1 MLLQKPFW
9 WNSFNPQWMEVLMF
23 GKLITLFILGRKVA
37 KSDILNITSK
47 FQKTPLLIKILF
59 KVLSFSFSP
68 QNLDKIN
75 KNEGERLSSSLESM
89 GTTFIKL
96 GQFLATRPDIIGE
109 ELSKKL
115 ENLQDKLP
123 PFSLIRAKKIIKND
137 LGEDTY
143 NSIINLSEPVAAA
156 SIAQVHKAQ
165 IDDNGTIKDVA
176 IKILRPDIKK
186 IFNKE
191 IDAMMLFAFLVE
203 SFVKKSK
210 RLKLV
215 EVVFLLKEITNLEMD
230 LRFEAAAANEYAEN
244 TKNDVG
250 FRVPEIYWNFTSE
263 NVMTLDWV
271 DGVSI
276 RETEELKKRNL
287 NTRKIAED
295 IIQNFLRHA
304 VRDGFFHADMHQ
316 GNIFIDKNGHIVPI
330 DFGIMGRLDKMSKRF
345 LAEIL
350 FGFIQRDYRKVAEV
364 HLIAGL
370 VPKDVPID
378 DLSQALRSIGEPIFG
393 QAVKD
398 ISGGKLLKQLFD
410 VTEKF
415 NMQTQPQL
423 LMLQKTMVVVEGVAR
438 KLNPNTNIW
447 TTSKPV
453 LESWLKETKDPIT
466 TINETLQNT
475 SEVIKRLPEFPE
487 IMDKANQALTYL
499 ASGQIPQNSNSFTDL
514 NSKKSEM
521 IAFRNQSII
530 GLLVLVIFGLLVF

>member
-1 MLLQKPFW
+1 MIK
-9 WNSFNPQWMEVLMF
+9 
-23 GKLITLFILGRKVA
+23 KIITLFKLARKIA
-37 KSDILNITSK
+37 KSDILNIIAK
-47 FQKTPLLIKILF
+47 FQEPPLIIKILF
-59 KVLSFSFSP
+59 KILSFSLSP
-68 QNLDKIN
+68 QEKKSQN
-75 KNEGERLSSSLESM
+75 KDEGERLSSSLESM

-123 PFSLIRAKKIIKND
+123 PFSIDQAREIMKKD
-137 LGEDTY
+137 FGEDIY
-143 NSIINLSEPVAAA
+143 DSIINLSEPVAAA

-165 IDDNGTIKDVA
+165 IDDSGTIKDVA
-176 IKILRPDIKK
+176 IKILRPNIKK
-186 IFNKE
+186 IFNEE
-191 IDAMMLFAFLVE
+191 IDAMMLFAFLIE
-203 SFVKKSK
+203 SFVKKTK

-250 FRVPEIYWNFTSE
+250 FRIPKIYWSFTSE

-271 DGVSI
+271 EGISI
-276 RETEELKKRNL
+276 RETAELKKRNF
-287 NTRKIAED
+287 NTEKIAED

-316 GNIFIDKNGHIVPI
+316 GNIFIDNDGHIVPI
-330 DFGIMGRLDKMSKRF
+330 DFGIMGRLDKLSKRF

-350 FGFIQRDYRKVAEV
+350 FGFIQRDYKKVAEV
-364 HLIAGL
+364 HLTAGL
-370 VPKDVPID
+370 VPQSVPIN
-378 DLSQALRSIGEPIFG
+378 DLAQALRSIGEPIFG

-453 LESWLKETKDPIT
+453 LENWLKNTKDPMT

-499 ASGQIPQNSNSFTDL
+499 ASGQIPQNSNSYTAL
-514 NSKKSEM
+514 NTKKAEM
-521 IAFRNQSII
+521 TTFKNQSII

>member
-1 MLLQKPFW
+1 MIK
-9 WNSFNPQWMEVLMF
+9 
-23 GKLITLFILGRKVA
+23 KLVILFKLGRKIA
-37 KSDILNITSK
+37 NSDILNIVSK
-47 FQKTPLLIKILF
+47 FKEPPLAIKILF
-59 KVLSFSFSP
+59 KILSFSFSP
-68 QNLDKIN
+68 KKQIDLN
-75 KNEGERLSSSLESM
+75 KDEGERLSDSLESM

-123 PFSLIRAKKIIKND
+123 PFSLLQAKEIIKND
-137 LGEDTY
+137 LGNECYD
-143 NSIINLSEPVAAA
+143 SIINLSEPVAAA

-165 IDDNGTIKDVA
+165 INDNGVLKDVA
-176 IKILRPDIKK
+176 IKILRPNIKK
-186 IFNKE
+186 IFNEE
-191 IDAMMLFAFLVE
+191 IDAMMLFAFLIE
-203 SFVKKSK
+203 SIIKKTK

-244 TKNDVG
+244 TKNDIG
-250 FRVPEIYWNFTSE
+250 FRVPKIYWNYTSE

-271 DGVSI
+271 DGISI
-276 RETEELKKRNL
+276 RETQELKNREF
-287 NTRKIAED
+287 NTEKIAED

-316 GNIFIDKNGHIVPI
+316 GNIFIDNDGQIVPI

-370 VPKDVPID
+370 VPKEVPID
-378 DLSQALRSIGEPIFG
+378 DLAQALRSIGEPIFG

-453 LESWLKETKDPIT
+453 LESWLRETKDPMT
-466 TINETLQNT
+466 KLNETLQNT

-499 ASGQIPQNSNSFTDL
+499 ASGQIPQNSNSYTAL
-514 NSKKSEM
+514 NTQKSEM

-530 GLLVLVIFGLLVF
+530 SILVLVILGLLIF

>member
-1 MLLQKPFW
+1 MIKKF
-9 WNSFNPQWMEVLMF
+9 
-23 GKLITLFILGRKVA
+23 ITLFKLGRKIA
-37 KSDILNITSK
+37 HSDILEIISK
-47 FQKTPLLIKILF
+47 FQKPPLAITLLF
-59 KVLSFSFSP
+59 KFLSISFTPKNKDS
-68 QNLDKIN
+68 N
-75 KNEGERLSSSLESM
+75 KNEGKRLSNSLESM

-109 ELSKKL
+109 SLSRQL

-123 PFSLIRAKKIIKND
+123 PFSIIQAKEIIKND
-137 LGEDTY
+137 LGKETY
-143 NSIINLSEPVAAA
+143 DSIINLSEPVAAA

-165 IDDNGTIKDVA
+165 INDNGTIKDVA
-176 IKILRPDIKK
+176 IKILRPNIKK
-186 IFNKE
+186 VFNDE
-191 IDAMMLFAFLVE
+191 IDAIMLFAFLVE
-203 SFVKKSK
+203 SFIKKTK

-271 DGVSI
+271 DGISI
-276 RETEELKKRNL
+276 RETEELKNRNL
-287 NTRKIAED
+287 NTEKIASD

-316 GNIFIDKNGHIVPI
+316 GNIFIDNNGHIVPI

-364 HLIAGL
+364 HLVAGL
-370 VPKDVPID
+370 VPKEVPID
-378 DLSQALRSIGEPIFG
+378 DLAQALRSIGEPIFG
-393 QAVKD
+393 QTVKD

-453 LESWLKETKDPIT
+453 LENWLRETKDPMA
-466 TINETLQNT
+466 TINDTIQNT

-499 ASGQIPQNSNSFTDL
+499 ASGQIPQNSNSYTAL
-514 NSKKSEM
+514 NTKKSEM

-530 GLLVLVIFGLLVF
+530 GFLVLVIFGLLVF

>member
-1 MLLQKPFW
+1 
-9 WNSFNPQWMEVLMF
+9 MEILMIKKF
-23 GKLITLFILGRKVA
+23 ITLFKLGRKVA

-47 FQKTPLLIKILF
+47 FQEPPLAVKILF
-59 KVLSFSFSP
+59 KILSFSFS
-68 QNLDKIN
+68 QNTKIDFN

-115 ENLQDKLP
+115 ENLQDRLP
-123 PFSLIRAKKIIKND
+123 PFQLNQAKEIIKKD
-137 LGEDTY
+137 LGYETY

-165 IDDNGTIKDVA
+165 INDNGIIKDVA
-176 IKILRPDIKK
+176 IKILRPDIRK
-186 IFNKE
+186 IFNEE
-191 IDAMMLFAFLVE
+191 IDAMMLFAFLIE
-203 SFVKKSK
+203 SFVKKTK

-244 TKNDVG
+244 TKNDAG
-250 FRVPEIYWNFTSE
+250 FRVPQIYWNFTSE

-276 RETEELKKRNL
+276 RETQKLKEKNIDT
-287 NTRKIAED
+287 NKIAED
-295 IIQNFLRHA
+295 IIQHFLRHA

-316 GNIFIDKNGHIVPI
+316 GNIFIDDSGQIVPI

-350 FGFIQRDYRKVAEV
+350 FGFIQRDYKKVAEV
-364 HLIAGL
+364 HLVAGL
-370 VPKDVPID
+370 VPKEVPIN
-378 DLSQALRSIGEPIFG
+378 DLAQALRSIGEPIFG

-438 KLNPNTNIW
+438 KLNPETNIW
-447 TTSKPV
+447 VTSKPV
-453 LESWLKETKDPIT
+453 LESWLKETKDPLT
-466 TINETLQNT
+466 KINETFQNT
-475 SEVIKRLPEFPE
+475 TEVINRLPEFPE

-499 ASGQIPQNSNSFTDL
+499 ASGQIPQNSYSYNAL
-514 NSKKSEM
+514 NTKKTEM
-521 IAFRNQSII
+521 VAFRNQSII
-530 GLLVLVIFGLLVF
+530 GILLLVIFGLLVF